1 MAMTEAEFKKLPL
14 TQRKAIQQRLKD
26 ANLYAGGID
35 GNWGGGTE
43 AALKQ
48 EERSRIEGE
57 ERSRKG
63 RIEEEA
69 ASAEAEKKKAEA
81 DRERA
86 KAEAERAAAAR
97 KAEYDKEAGSA
108 LGVATQIG
116 TNTLAP
122 LAGYGV
128 GRGIGS
134 GLNALADRSQNS
146 KNAVL
151 NAAAEDRLK
160 GLTTREGARTGTTV
174 SGAMPSQN
182 SLLRVGG
189 RMLPH
194 AITGTGMI
202 AKGGA
207 MLSQGNEDD
216 PFYAQMANRAAG
228 LGMLGTGVGII
239 EQGANYAVNPGV
251 APDARAIAIMES
263 NQLRRGGLPGGRAP
277 TDRGQIID
285 ADVVPDPP
293 AQKALPAPD
302 ASQTPQP
309 GSKAYYA
316 QEAKRLGVKGVTR
329 KTKAEL
335 VEAVNQANAGN
346 ATKRVR
352 TPKAPAVAGPLAAA
366 GLAYMATPNDA
377 NASTGDDSVT
387 GQDEALTNAAL
398 AGGAAYG
405 MGRLIPPGAGAIVG
419 GAMGPVSAMTGPDF
433 TPESEQYGRNAVV
446 RDMPFMRHVASIYGD
461 AYDMAQVPQRSPV
474 NSGPRNALTDGRP
487 FAVNALQQSPAEF
500 DAVLRDIQALLGE

>member
-1 MAMTEAEFKKLPL
+1 MAMTEAEFNSLPL
-14 TQRKAIQQRLKD
+14 AQRRAVQQRLID
-26 ANLYAGGID
+26 AGYYAAAAD
-35 GNWGGGTE
+35 GKFGPGTA

-48 EERSRIEGE
+48 EERAKAEGE

-63 RIEEEA
+63 RIEEETA
-69 ASAEAEKKKAEA
+69 KADAEKKKAEA

-86 KAEAERAAAAR
+86 RAETERAASAR
-97 KAEYDKEAGSA
+97 KGEYDREAGSA

-146 KNAVL
+146 KNQVL

-182 SLLRVGG
+182 SLVRVGG

-207 MLSQGNEDD
+207 MLGQGNEDD

-263 NQLRRGGLPGGRAP
+263 NQLRRNGLPGGRA
-277 TDRGQIID
+277 TADRGQIID
-285 ADVVPDPP
+285 AEVVPNTPEQ
-293 AQKALPAPD
+293 AALPAPE
-302 ASQTPQP
+302 SSSPQP
-309 GSKAYYA
+309 GSKAYYV
-316 QEAKRLGVKGVTR
+316 QEAKRLGVKGATR
-329 KTKAEL
+329 KSKADL
-335 VEAVNQANAGN
+335 VTAVNEANSGN

-352 TPKAPAVAGPLAAA
+352 GPKAPAVLGPLAAA

-398 AGGAAYG
+398 AGGLTYG
-405 MGRLIPPGAGAIVG
+405 MGRLIPAGAGAIAG
-419 GAMGPVSAMTGPDF
+419 GAMGPVGAMTGPDF

-446 RDMPFMRHVASIYGD
+446 RDFPAMRHVAGIYSD
-461 AYDMAQVPQRSPV
+461 AYDKAQVPERSPA
-474 NSGPRNALTDGRP
+474 NSGPRNALADGRP
-487 FAVNALQQSPAEF
+487 YANNAMAQSPELGAI
-500 DAVLRDIQALLGE
+500 LRELSTLMSR